1 MQRLFLVVALS
12 LAGAG
17 AARADVDIHNSDCGL
32 HSDYSL
38 TIGAA
43 DLRFRREHGSP
54 AEVVIAHGT
63 LRVDGRDVAVGA
75 ADRQRLL
82 DIEHGVR
89 DAVPEVKAVA
99 REAIAIA
106 LDAVAEVSAAFARDP
121 QSARASA
128 ERLVRAGHE
137 LDQRLADNDH
147 FSEWND
153 GDVDRLAETIAATL
167 VSEIVGNVAG
177 QAIAVAFSGDEKAAA
192 ELEARAD
199 GIEAKV
205 ERAVERRSKE
215 LERRAEGL
223 CPRLRALAEAQ
234 SDLDV
239 RLADG
244 RRLDLVRVDR

>member
-1 MQRLFLVVALS
+1 MQRLFLAVALG

-17 AARADVDIHNSDCGL
+17 TARADIDIRNSDCGL

-38 TIGAA
+38 TIGKA
-43 DLRFRREHGSP
+43 DLRFRRDKGTP
-54 AEVVIAHGT
+54 AEVVIADGT
-63 LRVDGRDVAVGA
+63 LRVDGRSVDVGA
-75 ADRQRLL
+75 ADRQRLI
-82 DIEHGVR
+82 DIERGVR
-89 DAVPEVKAVA
+89 DTVPEVKAVA

-106 LDAVAEVSAAFARDP
+106 LDAVTEVSAAFARDP

-128 ERLVRAGHE
+128 ERLARAGHE
-137 LDQRLADNDH
+137 LDQRLADNDR

-153 GDVDRLAETIAATL
+153 GDIDRLAETIATTL
-167 VSEIVGNVAG
+167 AGEIVGNVAG

-199 GIEAKV
+199 GIEEKV
-205 ERAVERRSKE
+205 ERAVERRSKD

-223 CPRLRALAEAQ
+223 CPRLHSLAKIE
-234 SDLDV
+234 SELDV

-244 RRLDLVRVDR
+244 SRLDLVRVDR

>member
-1 MQRLFLVVALS
+1 MQRLFLAAALS

-17 AARADVDIHNSDCGL
+17 AARADIDIQGSDCGL

-38 TIGAA
+38 TVGGA
-43 DLRFRREHGSP
+43 DLRFRREKGTP
-54 AEVVIAHGT
+54 AEVIVAQGT
-63 LRVDGRDVAVGA
+63 LRVDGREVEVGA
-75 ADRQRLL
+75 ADRQRL
-82 DIEHGVR
+82 IELERGVR
-89 DAVPEVKAVA
+89 DTLPEVKAVA

-106 LDAVAEVSAAFARDP
+106 LDAVTEVSAAFARDP

-128 ERLVRAGHE
+128 ERLARAGHE
-137 LDQRLADNDH
+137 LDQRLADSERFN
-147 FSEWND
+147 EWND
-153 GDVDRLAETIAATL
+153 GDIDRLAESIAGTL

-199 GIEAKV
+199 GIEEKV
-205 ERAVERRSKE
+205 ERAVERRSKD

-223 CPRLRALAEAQ
+223 CPRLRALGRIE
-234 SDLDV
+234 SELDV

-244 RRLDLVRVDR
+244 RKLDLVRVDP